1 MIGLAHEER
10 IGDDLF
16 TEHHYLWA
24 EDLLRPGP
32 KTAVRG
38 QQLPHQVRFD
48 CFPVLQVEFNE
59 LSKILGTDVSVQELG
74 DLFKEVDLDGNGT
87 MDFEEFKTMMMKMS
101 DN

>member
-1 MIGLAHEER
+1 MLSDER
-10 IGDDLF
+10 LKDAFNLF
-16 TEHHYLWA
+16 
-24 EDLLRPGP
+24 DRDGS
-32 KTAVRG
+32 G
-38 QQLPHQVRFD
+38 
-48 CFPVLQVEFNE
+48 QVEFNE